1 MKRIISIALS
11 VAVLAACH
19 SFGKDAPKANPFK
32 KSLAAVPSVE
42 LPAKAA
48 GLVLQTKPLARQAVT
63 INVMKAAVGINPVA
77 APAIAGAIV
86 RAVPELAPVAAG
98 VAASEQPKQAA
109 AIAKAAAAGA
119 PSEAGPI
126 VLAVCQAVPS
136 AYRDIAVAVSQVV
149 PGAAREILDAV
160 ASALPSLRQPIE
172 KALAGYAGNVPSVA
186 DTLSL
191 AANTLQSST
200 MSGTASS
207 DMARGPAVG
216 PPFMPL
222 STTPVNVTPGT
233 SGQVPTGGRN
243 YAQP

>member
-243 YAQP
+243 YAAP